1 MTLSFSPTPL
11 PDPGASQSLLQLWD
25 EPVWM
30 LSNDLQTVVWANPI
44 AHRLLRLNEPLAR
57 NARFDESN
65 DQALSLGD
73 APPETPDWPWLRVFH
88 PDDRQTLFEV
98 IETQTNGTAR
108 VGPSECQVRMARVA
122 VGSNLSDWEAV
133 YDLYH
138 VAILRLAAHQ
148 SSSSDSK
155 ENQSESGASS
165 LALHARNITREHQIE
180 ARLDEATAVH
190 QSLVISLPIN
200 FFRKDRSGKFVYA
213 NPQFCQT
220 VGVSLE
226 QLRTKTDYDLFPW
239 DLADKYRRDDLRIV
253 STGLPWRDVEEHVD
267 HTGESSFVEVLK
279 APVRD
284 RSDNVVG
291 IIGMFWDVTKRVQG
305 ETAMRK
311 AKELAEAANQ
321 AKSDF
326 LANMSHEIRTPMN
339 AILGMTE
346 LLLDSRLD
354 PTQRDYLNIVQKSA
368 EALLTLLNDVLDL
381 SKIEAGHLELS
392 AISFDLRDRLGD
404 AMKSLAVRAYDKGLK
419 LAYEVDA
426 NVPKR
431 LIGDIDRL
439 RQVLLN
445 LVGNAIK
452 FTHQGEVL
460 VHVGLANRTNEPPV
474 EANHEVLLEFIVT
487 DTGIGIPEDKLG
499 SVFEKFVQADGSTTR
514 IYGGTG
520 LGLAITSSLVDLLG
534 GGISVSSRLGHGSEF
549 RFTAK
554 LTVDPNHEIES
565 AKVMLEPTKLGGLRV
580 LILDDHEANRRI
592 MLEQCRAWSFDA
604 IAVETA
610 DEAWNQLVEALE
622 SQVAF
627 DLLLTDL
634 NLPLQDGLQLVTRL
648 RGDERFAELPILMIT
663 SSLRPGQ
670 LEQARTLSIEGPLLK
685 PVKQSDLLER
695 ISSMIDGQDRGS
707 SKTRFVFSSGPES
720 RALQASSFSQDS
732 DLIDQRNEDSA
743 STTETIASTPD
754 GVGCLDVLLVE
765 DNVVNQKLARTLLE
779 KEGHRVFIANH
790 GVEALDW
797 LERRS
802 FDVVLMDIQ
811 MPEMDGFTAT
821 RRIRE
826 REQSQGTRTPII
838 GLTAHAMSGDRQRCF
853 DAGMDDYVT
862 KPIRMPQLRRALLES
877 QHSRTSPEL
886 TTTDEEVSQVA
897 VDWQAAL
904 ETVGSDTKLLGE
916 LIDLFELDSQKLLS
930 ELARAVSEEDGS
942 EANRTA
948 HSLKGAL
955 THLGCRDAAQ
965 VAWEIEQR
973 AGQDRLTG
981 LEVRVAALE
990 TLVRE
995 SLERLQRLRSQARL
1009 EGE

>member
-1 MTLSFSPTPL
+1 MTPPFSQPPF
-11 PDPGASQSLLQLWD
+11 PSAAAAQSLLQLWD

-30 LSNDLQTVVWANPI
+30 LGSDLESVVWANPT
-44 AHRLLRLNEPLAR
+44 ATRLLRLADQPSDAASQEREPE
-57 NARFDESN
+57 FPIGDE
-65 DQALSLGD
+65 Q
-73 APPETPDWPWLRVFH
+73 ETPDWLWLRVFH
-88 PDDRQTLFEV
+88 EDDRQTVFEV
-98 IETQTNGTAR
+98 VEAQATVPDGAR
-108 VGPSECQVRMARVA
+108 LSECQVRIARVG
-122 VGSNLSDWEAV
+122 VFSRHTEWDDV
-133 YDLYH
+133 YDDYRLT
-138 VAILRLAAHQ
+138 VMKLPAEAQATESKSAAGSASPPARLAII
-148 SSSSDSK
+148 
-155 ENQSESGASS
+155 
-165 LALHARNITREHQIE
+165 ARNVSRELQVE
-180 ARLDEATAVH
+180 ARLDEATAVY

-213 NPQFCQT
+213 NPQFCET
-220 VGVSLE
+220 VGVTLD

-239 DLADKYRRDDLRIV
+239 AFADKYRRDDLRIL
-253 STGLPWRDVEEHVD
+253 SSGQPWRDVEEHVD

-305 ETAMRK
+305 EAAMRR

-381 SKIEAGHLELS
+381 SKIEAGHWELS
-392 AISFDLRDRLGD
+392 ATEFDLRDRLGD

-419 LAYEVDA
+419 LAYEVDPTI
-426 NVPKR
+426 PKR
-431 LIGDIDRL
+431 LIGDWDRL

-460 VHVGLANRTNEPPV
+460 VNVGWDDQTSAPV
-474 EANHEVLLEFIVT
+474 SDDADEIGLQFIIR
-487 DTGIGIPEDKLG
+487 DTGIGIPADKLEA
-499 SVFEKFVQADGSTTR
+499 VFEKFVQADSSTTR
-514 IYGGTG
+514 TYGGTG
-520 LGLAITSSLVDLLG
+520 LGLAITASLVRLMG
-534 GGISVSSRLGHGSEF
+534 GNIHLTSSVGQGSEF
-549 RFTAK
+549 RFTARFQ
-554 LTVDPNHEIES
+554 VDRS
-565 AKVMLEPTKLGGLRV
+565 ADSLPRSMRPEKQVSGLRV

-592 MLEQCRAWSFDA
+592 LLEQCRSWGMQPS
-604 IAVETA
+604 AVATA
-610 DEAWNQLVEALE
+610 AEAWDRLDRSAAQEP
-622 SQVAF
+622 F

-634 NLPLQDGLQLVTRL
+634 NLPHEDGLQLVARL
-648 RGDERFAELPILMIT
+648 RQDSRFLSLPILMIT

-670 LEQARTLSIEGPLLK
+670 TEQARGLKIEGPLLK
-685 PVKQSDLLER
+685 PVKPSDLL
-695 ISSMIDGQDRGS
+695 DRVSGLFDLPEPIVS
-707 SKTRFVFSSGPES
+707 RAPVVLSQGPEPLS
-720 RALQASSFSQDS
+720 PSPLPPQAFPAESLGDTEPVSIMS
-732 DLIDQRNEDSA
+732 DLR
-743 STTETIASTPD
+743 D
-754 GVGCLDVLLVE
+754 GTLEILLVE
-765 DNVVNQKLARTLLE
+765 DNLVNQKLARALLE

-790 GVEALDW
+790 GGEALDW
-797 LERRS
+797 IERRE

-826 REQSQGTRTPII
+826 REQTLGRRTPII
-838 GLTAHAMSGDRQRCF
+838 GVTAHAMSGDRQRCL

-862 KPIRMPQLRRALLES
+862 KPIRMPQLRSALEQSQESRAVA
-877 QHSRTSPEL
+877 EL
-886 TTTDEEVSQVA
+886 REPAQDVSQVA

-904 ETVGSDTKLLGE
+904 ETVGGDTKLLGE
-916 LIDLFELDSQKLLS
+916 LIDLFELDSQKLLN
-930 ELARAVSEEDGS
+930 ELVAAVREGDGS

-955 THLGCRDAAQ
+955 THLGCRDAAE

-990 TLVRE
+990 TLIRE
-995 SLERLQRLRSQARL
+995 SLERLHRLRDEARL
-1009 EGE
+1009 DRD